1 MFLFKLERQL
11 KSYSRWN
18 KCYTKEERK
27 MKAKDETIYDNFY
40 SYAIKN
46 PKDNAINYYNRIFS
60 YEKVLKMIDKAAQS
74 LNYLGVEKMD
84 IVTLLLPNIPEAVI
98 LFYALN
104 KIGAVSNMVHPLSSN
119 EEIKN
124 ILKNNESNII
134 VAVDASYDKLYDIT
148 AIFVVTNYSGKL
160 KVNDKES
167 KKLDWF
173 SIDKLPKNATSYT
186 RKC

>member
-1 MFLFKLERQL
+1 MFLFKLERKL

-60 YEKVLKMIDKAAQS
+60 YEKVLKMVDKAAQS

-124 ILKNNESNII
+124 III
-134 VAVDASYDKLYDIT
+134 SLQLIGLDL
-148 AIFVVTNYSGKL
+148 N
-160 KVNDKES
+160 
-167 KKLDWF
+167 KK
-173 SIDKLPKNATSYT
+173 KY
-186 RKC
+186 